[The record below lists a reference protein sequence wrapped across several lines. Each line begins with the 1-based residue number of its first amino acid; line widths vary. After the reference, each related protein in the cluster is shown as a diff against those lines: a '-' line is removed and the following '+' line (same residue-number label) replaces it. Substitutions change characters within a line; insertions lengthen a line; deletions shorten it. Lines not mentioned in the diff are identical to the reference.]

1 MKNLIKL
8 FCLVVIL
15 ALFVVGQNQLF
26 AKSDNSSEGSSNRGK
41 SDIKGQDSAG
51 NRGKSEQS
59 AGADRDNGK
68 SQGKITKAS
77 REEEKKIENE
87 EASKSGKVKVKK
99 LEKIEVR
106 EATQSAQGK
115 RHAIQGLVTAIDG
128 SVITLVH
135 QIQRGRV
142 YKVLYSS
149 STLIKSKESSGSAS
163 LQVGLRI
170 IVVGDLD
177 GQGVLVAKR
186 IFIIPGKATGIFK
199 RLPISTSSATPSASS
214 SASPSASLT
223 PLPTATPSP

>member
-1 MKNLIKL
+1 M
-8 FCLVVIL
+8 VIL
-15 ALFVVGQNQLF
+15 ALFVIGQNQLF

-41 SDIKGQDSAG
+41 SEIKDQDKSQDSAG
-51 NRGKSEQS
+51 NRGKPEQS
-59 AGADRDNGK
+59 DDDADHDNDK

-77 REEEKKIENE
+77 REDEKEMEEEEKEMEIKKE
-87 EASKSGKVKVKK
+87 EASKSSKVKVKK

-128 SVITLVH
+128 LMITLVH
-135 QIQRGRV
+135 QIQRDRV

-170 IVVGDLD
+170 IVVGDLND
-177 GQGVLVAKR
+177 QGVLVAKR
-186 IFIIPGKATGIFK
+186 IFVIPGKATGIFK
-199 RLPISTSSATPSASS
+199 RLPLSTSSATPSASVW
-214 SASPSASLT
+214 ASPSASL
-223 PLPTATPSP
+223 SP